1 MCDIKTLR
9 ISMICI
15 PIFKKNYGKQ
25 FGVEGGSLTVCY
37 CHFFQLVENTKQL

>member
-15 PIFKKNYGKQ
+15 PILKKIM
-25 FGVEGGSLTVCY
+25 GVEGGSLTVCY